1 MSDSY
6 PSFYLTDC
14 NGTVIN
20 CVDAIAKTAD
30 IIKEGK
36 IVAIKGIG
44 GFHLCC
50 DAFNAK
56 AIDELRKRKKRPHKP
71 FALMA
76 ANIDILRKHCV
87 MSDNEPELL
96 ISSKRPIVLL
106 KKNENSVLPDCI
118 APGLR
123 RLGVMLPYFPLHNL
137 LFNEGLEFLIMT
149 SGNTGGAPI
158 QYKNDD
164 AILNLHSIGDFFLF
178 HNQEIY
184 NPIDDS
190 VVKVAAGKEMVS
202 RRGRGYIPLAL
213 KLSESNSVLALGAEE
228 KSTICLSQDG
238 YAHMS
243 RYLGDLKDLNSY
255 SLFIKT
261 IDDMTSLYQLK
272 PDVYAHDLHPQYLSV
287 RYAMEQQGR
296 RVAVQHHH
304 AHMVSCIVEHNLN
317 DNIIGVIFDGTG
329 LGIDGSI
336 WGGEFLLGNRKS
348 YQRIGHLKPVI
359 LQGGDKAIKEP
370 WRCAAAYLYSLGYEP
385 EDYLEQEK
393 IPDIKVIKHALAS
406 NLNCY
411 LSTSMGRL
419 FDCAAALI
427 GVRQVITYD
436 AQGAIELENIAVPG
450 IDDQSYSYRIYENSN
465 NLLELDYAGIISDLL
480 IDKKYGTSTSIMS
493 ARFHNTISESTVDML
508 LRLRNKHHI
517 NQIVLS
523 GGVFENTYLLESV
536 YSKLNSKDFNVYFN
550 EQIPINDSGIS
561 VGQLAIANE
570 YIGG

>member
-1 MSDSY
+1 MNESGLLYYITDSR
-6 PSFYLTDC
+6 
-14 NGTVIN
+14 GTVIK
-20 CVDAIAKTAD
+20 CADAIAETAD

-36 IVAIKGIG
+36 IVALKGIG

-56 AIDELRKRKKRPHKP
+56 AIDELRKRKNRPHKP

-76 ANIDILRKHCV
+76 ANIDVLRDHCTL
-87 MSDNEPELL
+87 SDNEPELL
-96 ISSKRPIVLL
+96 TSSKRPIVLL
-106 KKNENSVLPDCI
+106 KKNENSTLPDCI

-137 LFNEGLEFLIMT
+137 LFNKGLEFLIMT

-158 QYKNDD
+158 QYKDD
-164 AILNLHSIGDFFLF
+164 EVILHLNGVADFFLF
-178 HNQEIY
+178 HDRNIH

-190 VVKVAAGKEMVS
+190 VVKFAAGKEMVG
-202 RRGRGYIPLAL
+202 RRGRGYIPFDI
-213 KLSESNSVLALGAEE
+213 KLSESDSVLALGAEE
-228 KSTICLSQDG
+228 KSSICLSKAG
-238 YAHMS
+238 YAYMS

-255 SLFIKT
+255 DLFIKT

-272 PDVYAHDLHPQYLSV
+272 PKIYAHDFHPQYLSA

-304 AHMVSCIVEHNLN
+304 AHMVSCMVEHNLY
-317 DNIIGVIFDGTG
+317 DNTIGVIFDGTG
-329 LGIDGSI
+329 LGSDGSI
-336 WGGEFLLGNRKS
+336 WGGEFLLGNIKGFK
-348 YQRIGHLKPVI
+348 RIGHLKPVI

-393 IPDIKVIKHALAS
+393 IPDITVIKQALAS

-419 FDCAAALI
+419 FDCVAALI
-427 GVRQVITYD
+427 GLRQVITYD
-436 AQGAIELENIAVPG
+436 AQAAIELENIAASD
-450 IDDQSYSYRIYENSN
+450 IDDQSYSYSIYENSN
-465 NLLELDYAGIISDLL
+465 DLLELDYRGIISDLL
-480 IDKKYGTSTSIMS
+480 IDKKYGTSASIMS

-508 LRLRNKHHI
+508 LRLRNKYHI

-523 GGVFENTYLLESV
+523 GGVFENTYLLESA
-536 YSKLNSKDFNVYFN
+536 YQKLKKEGFSVYFN
-550 EQIPINDSGIS
+550 GQIPINDSGIS

-570 YIGG
+570 YLGG